1 MLYTIV
7 PVLPMLVCLFW
18 SVVLFLEIISKRRDH
33 ARFWL
38 FFFMCTA
45 TLLYLGHAAYFN
57 HCKTGITIYDTMYVT
72 CNLAVFP
79 LYYEYVRALTKTSR
93 SFPQLHHLWLL
104 PPLLGGI
111 TVGALYLL
119 MNDSQ
124 IEMFV
129 DSYLYGN
136 HTVWNSGLVTCQSVV
151 HNILK
156 IWFALQIFPLLGIE
170 LRIIRRF
177 NRQLDLFYSDTEQRS
192 LTSIAILLRLLVL
205 TSIISLGFSIVGRSR
220 LLESSWELMVPSL
233 LFSAL
238 LFAIGYLG
246 THRTFTIDDIPSIEV
261 SEENDMTEDATFIAE
276 TSTEQNNKNDVKFEE
291 LALRITS
298 LMKENKV
305 YLQPDLNLM
314 DLAQMLNTN
323 QKYVY
328 IAFSKVLETKFSEY
342 VNRQRIDHASHILKD
357 NPNLKLKE
365 VALMSGYTSS
375 ATFYRNF
382 KQFLGCSPK
391 EFMEKSKGQ
400 AT

>member
-1 MLYTIV
+1 MLYSIV

-18 SVVLFLEIISKRRDH
+18 SVVLFLDVISKRRDH

-38 FFFMCTA
+38 FLFMCTA

-57 HCKTGITIYDTMYVT
+57 HCKTGIAIYDTLYVT

-79 LYYEYVRALTKTSR
+79 LYYEYVRALTETNHSI
-93 SFPQLHHLWLL
+93 PQRHHLWLL
-104 PPLLGGI
+104 PPLIGGI

-124 IEMFV
+124 IQLFV

-156 IWFALQIFPLLGIE
+156 IWFALQIIPLLGIE
-170 LRIIRRF
+170 LRLIRGY

-192 LTSIAILLRLLVL
+192 LDSVAVLLRLLVL
-205 TSIISLGFSIVGRSR
+205 TSIISLGFSIVGRS
-220 LLESSWELMVPSL
+220 LFLESSWTLTVPSL

-238 LFAIGYLG
+238 LFAIGYIG
-246 THRTFTIDDIPSIEV
+246 THRSFTIDNILSVEIP
-261 SEENDMTEDATFIAE
+261 EENDMTEDE
-276 TSTEQNNKNDVKFEE
+276 TLVEEISTEQDNKDTEKFEE

-328 IAFSKVLETKFSEY
+328 IAFSKVLDTKFSEY
-342 VNRQRIDHASHILKD
+342 VNRLRIDHASQILQD
-357 NPNLKLKE
+357 NPRLKLKE

-391 EFMEKSKGQ
+391 EFLEKSKG
-400 AT
+400 

>member
-1 MLYTIV
+1 MLYSIV
-7 PVLPMLVCLFW
+7 PFLPMLVCLFW
-18 SVVLFLEIISKRRDH
+18 SVVLFLDVISKRRDH

-38 FFFMCTA
+38 FLFMCTA

-57 HCKTGITIYDTMYVT
+57 HCKTGITIYDTLYVT

-79 LYYEYVRALTKTSR
+79 LYYEYVRALTETNHSI
-93 SFPQLHHLWLL
+93 PQRHHLWLL
-104 PPLLGGI
+104 PPLIGGI

-124 IEMFV
+124 IQLFV

-151 HNILK
+151 HIILK
-156 IWFALQIFPLLGIE
+156 IWFALQIIPLLGIE
-170 LRIIRRF
+170 LRLIRRY

-192 LTSIAILLRLLVL
+192 LDSVAVLLRLLVL

-220 LLESSWELMVPSL
+220 FLESSWTLTVPSL

-238 LFAIGYLG
+238 LFAIGYIG
-246 THRTFTIDDIPSIEV
+246 THRSFTIDNILSVEIP
-261 SEENDMTEDATFIAE
+261 EENDMTEDE
-276 TSTEQNNKNDVKFEE
+276 TLVEEISTEQDNKDTEKFVE

-328 IAFSKVLETKFSEY
+328 IAFSKVLDTKFSEY
-342 VNRQRIDHASHILKD
+342 VNRLRIDHASQILQD
-357 NPNLKLKE
+357 NPRLKLKE

-391 EFMEKSKGQ
+391 EFLEKSKG
-400 AT
+400 

>member
-1 MLYTIV
+1 MFYTIV

-18 SVVLFLEIISKRRDH
+18 SVVLFLDVISKRRDH

-38 FFFMCTA
+38 FLFMCTA

-57 HCKTGITIYDTMYVT
+57 HCKTGIAIYDTLYVT

-79 LYYEYVRALTKTSR
+79 LYYEYVRALTETNH
-93 SFPQLHHLWLL
+93 SFPQRHHLWLL

-111 TVGALYLL
+111 TVG
-119 MNDSQ
+119 
-124 IEMFV
+124 
-129 DSYLYGN
+129 
-136 HTVWNSGLVTCQSVV
+136 VTCQSVV
-151 HNILK
+151 HIILK
-156 IWFALQIFPLLGIE
+156 IWFALQIIPLLGIE
-170 LRIIRRF
+170 LRLIRRY

-192 LTSIAILLRLLVL
+192 LDSVAVLLRLLVL

-220 LLESSWELMVPSL
+220 FLESSWTLTVPSL

-238 LFAIGYLG
+238 LFAIGYIG
-246 THRTFTIDDIPSIEV
+246 THRSFTIDNILSVEIP
-261 SEENDMTEDATFIAE
+261 EENDMTEDE
-276 TSTEQNNKNDVKFEE
+276 TLVEEISTEQDNKDTEKFEE

-305 YLQPDLNLM
+305 Y
-314 DLAQMLNTN
+314 
-323 QKYVY
+323 
-328 IAFSKVLETKFSEY
+328 EY
-342 VNRQRIDHASHILKD
+342 VNRLRIDHASQILQD
-357 NPNLKLKE
+357 NPRLKLKE

-391 EFMEKSKGQ
+391 EFLEKSKG
-400 AT
+400 

>member
-1 MLYTIV
+1 MLYSIV

-18 SVVLFLEIISKRRDH
+18 SVVLFLDVISKRRDH

-38 FFFMCTA
+38 FLFMCTA

-57 HCKTGITIYDTMYVT
+57 HCKTGIAIYDTLYVT

-79 LYYEYVRALTKTSR
+79 LYYEYVRALTETNH
-93 SFPQLHHLWLL
+93 SFPQRHHLWLL
-104 PPLLGGI
+104 PPLIGGI

-124 IEMFV
+124 IQLFV

-151 HNILK
+151 HIILK
-156 IWFALQIFPLLGIE
+156 IWFALQIIPLLGIE
-170 LRIIRRF
+170 LRLIRGY

-192 LTSIAILLRLLVL
+192 LDSVAVLLRLLVL
-205 TSIISLGFSIVGRSR
+205 TSIISLGFSIVGRS
-220 LLESSWELMVPSL
+220 LFLESSWTLTVPSL

-238 LFAIGYLG
+238 LFAIGYIG
-246 THRTFTIDDIPSIEV
+246 THRSFTIDNILSVEIP
-261 SEENDMTEDATFIAE
+261 EENDMTEDE
-276 TSTEQNNKNDVKFEE
+276 TLVEEISTEQDNKDTEKFEE

-328 IAFSKVLETKFSEY
+328 IAFSKVLDTKFSEY
-342 VNRQRIDHASHILKD
+342 VNRLRIDHASQILQD
-357 NPNLKLKE
+357 NPRLKLKE

-391 EFMEKSKGQ
+391 EFLEKSKG
-400 AT
+400 

>member
-1 MLYTIV
+1 MLYSIV

-18 SVVLFLEIISKRRDH
+18 SVVLFLDVISKRRDH

-38 FFFMCTA
+38 FLFMYTA

-57 HCKTGITIYDTMYVT
+57 HCKTGITIYDTLYVT

-79 LYYEYVRALTKTSR
+79 LYYEYVRALTETNHSI
-93 SFPQLHHLWLL
+93 PQRHHLWLL
-104 PPLLGGI
+104 PPLIGGI

-124 IEMFV
+124 IQLFV

-151 HNILK
+151 HIILK
-156 IWFALQIFPLLGIE
+156 IWFALQIIPLLGIE
-170 LRIIRRF
+170 LRLIRRY

-192 LTSIAILLRLLVL
+192 LDSVAVLLRLLVL

-220 LLESSWELMVPSL
+220 FLESSWTLTVPSL

-238 LFAIGYLG
+238 LFAIGYIG
-246 THRTFTIDDIPSIEV
+246 THRSFTIDNILSVEIP
-261 SEENDMTEDATFIAE
+261 EENDMTEDE
-276 TSTEQNNKNDVKFEE
+276 TLVEEISTEQDNKDTEKFEE

-328 IAFSKVLETKFSEY
+328 IAFSKVLDTKFSEY
-342 VNRQRIDHASHILKD
+342 VNRLRIDHASQILQD
-357 NPNLKLKE
+357 NPRLKLKE

-391 EFMEKSKGQ
+391 EFLEKSKG
-400 AT
+400 

>member
-7 PVLPMLVCLFW
+7 PVLPMQVCLFW

-156 IWFALQIFPLLGIE
+156 IWFALQIIPLLGIE
-170 LRIIRRF
+170 LRLIRRY

-192 LTSIAILLRLLVL
+192 LDSVAVLLRLLVL

-220 LLESSWELMVPSL
+220 FLESSWELMVPSL

-246 THRTFTIDDIPSIEV
+246 THRTFTIDDIPSVEV

-391 EFMEKSKGQ
+391 EFLEKSKGQ